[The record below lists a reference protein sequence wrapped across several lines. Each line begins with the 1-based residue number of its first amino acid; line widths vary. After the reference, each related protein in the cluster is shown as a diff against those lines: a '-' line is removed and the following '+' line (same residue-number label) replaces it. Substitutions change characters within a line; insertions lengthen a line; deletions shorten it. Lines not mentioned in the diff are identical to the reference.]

1 MASICQAWDIP
12 YLNLA
17 DIHHPTE
24 IQSKLSDLE
33 PKIILTSIEDIS
45 NPAIQSEL
53 QTLDICYIAVDEAQ
67 VSWNKPTLGCTEK
80 YFFVISIDKLS
91 SNLNRDLHYNH
102 RETHPIQ
109 K

>member
-1 MASICQAWDIP
+1 MMNIFLGKAIVIPPLVTIQIQMASICQAWDIP

-67 VSWNKPTLGCTEK
+67 VS
-80 YFFVISIDKLS
+80 
-91 SNLNRDLHYNH
+91 
-102 RETHPIQ
+102 
-109 K
+109 